1 MPTYVYRCKSCLH
14 EFEEFQKFSDDPLV
28 ECPSCKQKTLVR
40 IISGSGLVFKG
51 SGFYLTDYKN
61 KSTSNSDTKSSDKK
75 ETKGESKEESKPAS
89 GNSQKTESKE
99 ESKPSSRSETKSS
112 SKDDAKSPKPDS
124 KKSGGD
130 SSSSS

>member
-1 MPTYVYRCKSCLH
+1 MPTYAYRCKSCLH

-28 ECPSCKQKTLVR
+28 ECPSCKQNTLVR

-61 KSTSNSDTKSSDKK
+61 KSISSTGTKSSDKK
-75 ETKGESKEESKPAS
+75 ESKAVSGEESKPAS
-89 GNSQKTESKE
+89 GDDKRPAAKE
-99 ESKPSSRSETKSS
+99 EKKSS
-112 SKDDAKSPKPDS
+112 SKDESKPAKPGS

-130 SSSSS
+130 ASSSA